1 MSDEK
6 RDSTKPERPAEP
18 ANSGRL
24 IDRTQEML
32 DKGIRHIGFV
42 GGVRIPP
49 KK

>member
-18 ANSGRL
+18 VNSSRL
-24 IDRTQEML
+24 IDCTREML
-32 DKGIRHIGFV
+32 DKGIGHIGFV
-42 GGVRIPP
+42 GGVRIP